1 MRIKV
6 KHVGFLKW
14 IILLSIPLFFGC
26 NIENASDCFQNAGNL
41 IRQEVAVPDFT
52 KITVQEN
59 VTLILKQGEVNRV
72 EVATGEFLR
81 NDVSVT
87 VVEDRL
93 LVKDNNN
100 CNFVRDYGLTK
111 IYVTAPNI
119 TEIRSSTGFPI
130 QSDGVLQYPNLNLL
144 SESFND
150 PEALTTDGSFDL
162 ELASENVTIVSN
174 GIAYF
179 RLKGATTNFSIV
191 IAAGDSR
198 VEASDFLAQNITIN
212 HRGSNDLLV
221 NPQLVLQG
229 VVSGTGDVISYQRPN
244 TIAVEELYKGRL
256 IFRE

>member
-1 MRIKV
+1 MRRKDIFQRFIKSTI
-6 KHVGFLKW
+6 W
-14 IILLSIPLFFGC
+14 ITVLWLFGC
-26 NIENASDCFQNAGNL
+26 NSENASDCFQNAGD
-41 IRQEVAVPDFT
+41 IVREEVDVPNFT

-59 VTLILKQGEVNRV
+59 VTLILKQGDVNRV
-72 EVATGEFLR
+72 EVETGEFLR
-81 NDVSVT
+81 NDVNVT

-130 QSDGVLQYPNLNLL
+130 QSDGILQYPNLNLL

-179 RLKGATTNFSIV
+179 KLRGNVTNFNIV
-191 IAAGDSR
+191 FAAGDSR
-198 VEASDFLAQNITIN
+198 LEAGDFLAQNITVN
-212 HRGSNDLLV
+212 HRGTNDMLIR
-221 NPQLVLQG
+221 PQRVLQG
-229 VVSGTGDVISYQRPN
+229 VIRGTGDVVSFQTPDVVD
-244 TIAVEELYKGRL
+244 VEELYTGKL